1 MRLAA
6 PAEHEADR
14 ETDRNDQAQFSPI
27 RKWSEAGA
35 LGRNF
40 DDANWNS
47 RDVAASAATRSLAV
61 ILGTATATPTA
72 EAIGNA
78 SHRDDGSVSY

>member
-1 MRLAA
+1 MPCVCS
-6 PAEHEADR
+6 PAEQEADR
-14 ETDRNDQAQFSPI
+14 KADANDQAQFFPI
-27 RKWSEAGA
+27 RKWSEAVA

-47 RDVAASAATRSLAV
+47 RDVAAASAS
-61 ILGTATATPTA
+61 A

-78 SHRDDGSVSY
+78 SRRYDRSVSH